1 MVANIKLTNSETGET
16 IDIPAEKAWQT
27 GPEWT
32 VDPNQYVSVIDP
44 TTGVVTET
52 PALEYVNSRSQ
63 APTTT
68 QDIES
73 RRADVIKYGTG
84 WAPIQTAAE
93 SAVSG
98 ATLGLS
104 DLAASAVAPNYYAET
119 QKREQYNPNAALAG
133 EITGIVAPALL
144 LIRLLRRWRTKKMPL
159 RSAKKVTQI

>member
-68 QDIES
+68 K
-73 RRADVIKYGTG
+73 A
-84 WAPIQTAAE
+84 
-93 SAVSG
+93 
-98 ATLGLS
+98 
-104 DLAASAVAPNYYAET
+104 
-119 QKREQYNPNAALAG
+119 
-133 EITGIVAPALL
+133 
-144 LIRLLRRWRTKKMPL
+144 
-159 RSAKKVTQI
+159 